1 MEKQPNHE
9 TQLKQHQ
16 IKYDVPFIIQL
27 GSRSYNCTY
36 LKGRAQDEISALHLS
51 QKIVSGD
58 DDIKE
63 IMDALKHNNRVH
75 AKCVAIMVLNSY
87 WKIKFWYS
95 IFWRWLFHT
104 YSSKDFTNAMQVVM
118 EANGTEFFF
127 QNTLFLATTNSL
139 KMKMTKVEAEQLLA
153 EQASEKKPASS
164 KSSPESQATS
174 TTGK

>member
-16 IKYDVPFIIQL
+16 IKYDIPFVIQL
-27 GSRSYNCTY
+27 GHRSYNCTY
-36 LKGRAQDEISALHLS
+36 LKGKSQDEISALHLS
-51 QKIVSGD
+51 QKIIDTD
-58 DDIKE
+58 DPKVILSA
-63 IMDALKHNNRVH
+63 MKHNNRTH
-75 AKCVAIMVLNSY
+75 AKCVAIMILNSY
-87 WKIKFWYS
+87 WKIKFWYP

-104 YSSKDFTNAMQVVM
+104 YSSKDFTDAMQVVM

-153 EQASEKKPASS
+153 EQVSEKKPASS
-164 KSSPESQATS
+164 KSSQESQATS